1 MSVYSS
7 APRNYM
13 ISASESDVPER
24 LRSSN
29 LKKPIPS
36 NIKTVSVVA
45 QNGSQ
50 GPNGFNTFQIS
61 NSGYLMPGTTYLRCT
76 VTVDGNAA
84 NSTWGFNGAT
94 HQASSIIR
102 QLSVNVGSQPVELI
116 NYYNIINDLLSIHAT
131 NSGYLYGDT
140 AIMSHADESKG
151 TIPVATTSV
160 DVVIPLFLSGV
171 LNGDRAIPLWLLPN
185 GLFIQIDYDTF
196 VQSICGSVNPPD
208 AATYNGTT
216 FTVSNAQLCY
226 QHIEVDQSYKD
237 AVRMRMM
244 PNPNGATP
252 EEQKGALYQLNVNTF
267 LNSKFSKGAS
277 ATLSSTIGLNV
288 SSLKALLYSIYNDP
302 ANVGTERVYLSRTI
316 GSAYDFLVLLDGQR
330 YNNQQLNTLPV
341 LYAEMNKAL
350 SLLGDVSATYATPN
364 TTAELT
370 RTSYVTRG
378 FMGGQSFKRFDED
391 LAMTGT
397 PCQNCQFTLTTAGG
411 EQAADNVVVIALY
424 ETILAISYSGDVSVF
439 R

>member
-45 QNGSQ
+45 QNGTQ
-50 GPNGFNTFQIS
+50 QANGFNTFQIS

-76 VTVDGNAA
+76 ITPTGANAGTY
-84 NSTWGFNGAT
+84 SFNGAT
-94 HQASSIIR
+94 HQASSCIR
-102 QLSVNVGSQPVELI
+102 QLTINVGAQSCELL
-116 NYYNIINDLLSIHAT
+116 NYYNILNDLLSIHAT
-131 NSGYLYGDT
+131 NSGYLYGDM
-140 AIMSHADESKG
+140 AILSNADETASAIAFG
-151 TIPVATTSV
+151 TPT

-185 GLFIQIDYDTF
+185 GLFIQIDYDT
-196 VQSICGSVNPPD
+196 VQQALFGAGGFN
-208 AATYNGTT
+208 ATGYEI
-216 FTVSNAQLCY
+216 SNAQLCY

-267 LNSKFSKGAS
+267 LNSKFSKGNS
-277 ATLSSTIGLNV
+277 ATLSSTVGLNV
-288 SSLKALLYSIYNDP
+288 SSLKSLLYTIYQDP
-302 ANVGTERVYLSRTI
+302 ANVLTERLYFSRDIT
-316 GSAYDFLVLLDGQR
+316 SASDFLVLLDGQR
-330 YNNQQLNTLPV
+330 YNNQNLNTLPV
-341 LYAEMNKAL
+341 IYAEMNKAL
-350 SLLGDVSATYATPN
+350 SLLGDVTCTYALPRDTASN
-364 TTAELT
+364 TK
-370 RTSYVTRG
+370 TSYTTRD
-378 FMGGQSFKRFDED
+378 FMGGQSFNRFDTD

-397 PCQNCQFTLTTAGG
+397 PCQNCQFTLTTGS
-411 EQAADNVVVIALY
+411 QAANDNVIVIALY